1 MLIFAGMMMNMVL
14 RLIMIEWIEMSPP
27 ALVQHGGPGKC
38 RLTTSSFYLRSL
50 WYEFP

>member
-1 MLIFAGMMMNMVL
+1 MLIFACMMMNMVL
-14 RLIMIEWIEMSPP
+14 RMIMIEWMEMSPP

-50 WYEFP
+50 WYEFH